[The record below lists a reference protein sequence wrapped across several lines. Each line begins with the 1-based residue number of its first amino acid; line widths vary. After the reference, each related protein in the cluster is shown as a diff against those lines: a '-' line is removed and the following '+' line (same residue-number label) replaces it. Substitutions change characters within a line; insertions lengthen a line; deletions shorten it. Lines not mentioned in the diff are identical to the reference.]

1 MSTIEELTIMEKGVS
16 QIDEARATMI
26 RKTKE
31 KKEQKSEELKN
42 EKEKIKQIILRELS
56 KDKTVEEIAK
66 TIQRGKVIVRKLIE
80 ELTKENRIPDK
91 QKENQKEDKKNNRNK
106 IMQQIQMLEEKEV
119 RKSIVDIMNNKEE
132 IPEELFESYILYYK
146 EKLKNRNIDIKD
158 VIFLKTV
165 MEFNPRFMKEN
176 NINIVIQG
184 YIEVENPYGGLRFIG
199 ICKKLLEE
207 NVDLLKKLNKAEV
220 TLQEYEKCSKFNRK
234 KDDGISL

>member
-119 RKSIVDIMNNKEE
+119 RKENLNAINLYRKNNFKIIGYRKGYYGDEE
-132 IPEELFESYILYYK
+132 GLVMKNEL
-146 EKLKNRNIDIKD
+146 R
-158 VIFLKTV
+158 
-165 MEFNPRFMKEN
+165 
-176 NINIVIQG
+176 
-184 YIEVENPYGGLRFIG
+184 
-199 ICKKLLEE
+199 
-207 NVDLLKKLNKAEV
+207 
-220 TLQEYEKCSKFNRK
+220 
-234 KDDGISL
+234 